1 MFDVFE
7 NPWGILILAFVALLV
22 VLVVRAVCTGKR
34 RLWLFLIPVLLAVL
48 AFGLDITVKTDL
60 EKIRNTIKALA
71 EAVEEEDADALEKV
85 LAENYYDSFH
95 RSKDAMI
102 RNFKS
107 RLSYPLF
114 EKIIASVQQI
124 EISPAKTSSDV
135 KFSVRV
141 IFTDQSFVAQNY
153 RKMVFV
159 RINMKL
165 QKQQNNWFV
174 SQVELVELDWLPAK
188 WEDVQST
195 PW

>member
-7 NPWGILILAFVALLV
+7 NPWGLLTLAFVALLV

-34 RLWLFLIPVLLAVL
+34 RLWLFLIPVLLVVL
-48 AFGLDITVKTDL
+48 AVGLDYAVETDL

-71 EAVEEEDADALEKV
+71 EAVDEEDADALEKV

-114 EKIIASVQQI
+114 EKIIA
-124 EISPAKTSSDV
+124 
-135 KFSVRV
+135 
-141 IFTDQSFVAQNY
+141 
-153 RKMVFV
+153 
-159 RINMKL
+159 L
-165 QKQQNNWFV
+165 
-174 SQVELVELDWLPAK
+174 
-188 WEDVQST
+188 
-195 PW
+195 